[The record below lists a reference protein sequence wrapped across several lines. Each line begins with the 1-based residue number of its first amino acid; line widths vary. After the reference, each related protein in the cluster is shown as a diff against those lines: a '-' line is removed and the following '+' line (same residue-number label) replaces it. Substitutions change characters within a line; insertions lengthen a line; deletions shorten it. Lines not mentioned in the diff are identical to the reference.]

1 MLGVK
6 PSITHEIYYG
16 TDALMVSQ
24 VFMQLSRISSRLRLM
39 NVEIFFM
46 LSFQYLVGF
55 KDNLRLT
62 LDIYIKDKPFNGRN
76 LL

>member
-1 MLGVK
+1 
-6 PSITHEIYYG
+6 
-16 TDALMVSQ
+16 MVSQ

-62 LDIYIKDKPFNGRN
+62 LDIYIKDKSFNGRN